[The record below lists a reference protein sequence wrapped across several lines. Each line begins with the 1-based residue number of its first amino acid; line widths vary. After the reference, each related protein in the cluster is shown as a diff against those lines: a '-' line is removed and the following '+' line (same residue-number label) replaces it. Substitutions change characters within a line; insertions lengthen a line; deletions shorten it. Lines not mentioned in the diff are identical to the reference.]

1 VPPGYAAP
9 FFPSA
14 GIALAA
20 VLIFGARHVG
30 GVIAGSLVV
39 QLLAAAQAG
48 QPPGSA
54 WEPLLIPFFA
64 GLQALA
70 GVWLARRLIRLPNAL
85 DTPTPIL
92 RFMILVA
99 PLGCLV
105 NASAA
110 IPLLDR
116 KSTRLNSSHV
126 KISYAVFCLKK

>member
-1 VPPGYAAP
+1 MRKTLTVSGLIALGYALVGWFSLQFAVPPGYAAP
-9 FFPSA
+9 FLPSA

-70 GVWLARRLIRLPNAL
+70 GVWL
-85 DTPTPIL
+85 
-92 RFMILVA
+92 
-99 PLGCLV
+99 
-105 NASAA
+105 
-110 IPLLDR
+110 
-116 KSTRLNSSHV
+116 
-126 KISYAVFCLKK
+126 